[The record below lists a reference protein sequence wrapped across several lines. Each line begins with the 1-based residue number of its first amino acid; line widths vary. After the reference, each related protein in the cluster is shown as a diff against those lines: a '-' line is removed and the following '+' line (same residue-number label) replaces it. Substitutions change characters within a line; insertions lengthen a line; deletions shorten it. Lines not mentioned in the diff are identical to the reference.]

1 MGEFIISLGL
11 LNKQLLIPLIYLIS
25 QILNSIILSLI
36 PEEAYN
42 PIISTYESAIGG
54 IIAGLLIK
62 FFYRNRHKKKTQTKQ
77 KFLYVF
83 LLFLLD
89 FFYHAIVFVY
99 SYFLGW
105 YGLENWNI
113 LTSIYTIELIATTLI
128 TIFFLKY
135 KYYRHHIISLIFF
148 SILSIVID
156 VILKSFSS
164 IEYKYIYIDVIYI
177 IDDVLYFCYIK
188 YMMYNL
194 YYQYWNIVL
203 IDGTSDLITL
213 TFFTGICSLI
223 DYLKDIDGIIYNINF
238 YFTNTDILYLIL
250 QFFYFLFY
258 GALLHV
264 LSLLAVHYFTPNYVV
279 VCNELVGI
287 ANVIIQSKNL
297 NKWVSLF
304 LFVLIILSLSFYL
317 EILEYNFCGLNQ
329 NTKKN
334 IQERIEKQNEAKE
347 IEESV
352 KKDIVDLPFGYTI
365 NMEKSNK
372 EIEMRTYS
380 EEVLE
385 KENKESEY
393 DSNIEEGDMKNE
405 KLSYKNDT

>member
-1 MGEFIISLGL
+1 MIIELPEKGWVGKQIHDLLMKVKFDSTIYIMVDTLKYLKQGGRITPAAAALGGML
-11 LNKQLLIPLIYLIS
+11 RLK
-25 QILNSIILSLI
+25 
-36 PEEAYN
+36 
-42 PIISTYESAIGG
+42 PI
-54 IIAGLLIK
+54 LLIK
-62 FFYRNRHKKKTQTKQ
+62 GEKLDKFKMRN
-77 KFLYVF
+77 
-83 LLFLLD
+83 
-89 FFYHAIVFVY
+89 
-99 SYFLGW
+99 
-105 YGLENWNI
+105 
-113 LTSIYTIELIATTLI
+113 TSVDKA
-128 TIFFLKY
+128 K
-135 KYYRHHIISLIFF
+135 
-148 SILSIVID
+148 
-156 VILKSFSS
+156 
-164 IEYKYIYIDVIYI
+164 
-177 IDDVLYFCYIK
+177 
-188 YMMYNL
+188 
-194 YYQYWNIVL
+194 
-203 IDGTSDLITL
+203 DLMIQAAK
-213 TFFTGICSLI
+213 GCVEG
-223 DYLKDIDGIIYNINF
+223 YLKDIDGIIYNINF

-372 EIEMRTYS
+372 EIEMRTFS
-380 EEVLE
+380 EEVLGE
-385 KENKESEY
+385 ENKESEY